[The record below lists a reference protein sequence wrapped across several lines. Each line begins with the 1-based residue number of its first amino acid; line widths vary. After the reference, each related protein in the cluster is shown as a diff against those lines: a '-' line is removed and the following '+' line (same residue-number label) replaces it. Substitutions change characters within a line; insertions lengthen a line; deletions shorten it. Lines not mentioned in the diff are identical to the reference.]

1 MGNINLLPEDLR
13 KKEEN
18 ILKDRG
24 VFYDK
29 IEYTGAEKLEKDVV
43 NLNNKKTNNFFGNK
57 QSETTPKKD
66 PDPITKPKIIQEK
79 QHIEPIVEKKIIV
92 SEENYHKNKTTQ
104 PTNVAK
110 KPKQKISFVGILNK
124 INLALRSKKEK
135 TQRSGINLVPE
146 NSRAVPK
153 RSIFFMFF
161 YPFLVVSIVVVASY
175 FALRAYDLQTQNKI
189 KTVETNISETI
200 SSTGNYNQLISEIED
215 WQNKTIRIKELLTK
229 HIYWTEFF
237 RKLEDNTLENVRFN
251 NFSGNI
257 QGNLT
262 FVASAPNYETVVR
275 QWMHLKRADKFVR
288 NVIINGATLSMNKE
302 NASGVSFSVTL
313 DLAEDIFYKTE

>member
-1 MGNINLLPEDLR
+1 MGDINLLPEDLR

-29 IEYTGAEKLEKDVV
+29 IEYTGAEKLEKDVI
-43 NLNNKKTNNFFGNK
+43 NLNDKKTKNFFGNT
-57 QSETTPKKD
+57 SETPQKKD
-66 PDPITKPKIIQEK
+66 SDPIIKPKPIQEK
-79 QHIEPIVEKKIIV
+79 QRIEPIIKKKIIV
-92 SEENYHKNKTTQ
+92 SEENYYKDKKTQ
-104 PTNVAK
+104 PINVAK
-110 KPKQKISFVGILNK
+110 KLKQKTSFISILNK
-124 INLALRSKKEK
+124 INFALRSKQEK
-135 TQRSGINLVPE
+135 VQKSGINLIPE

-153 RSIFFMFF
+153 KAIFSMLF
-161 YPFLVVSIVVVASY
+161 YPFIIVCVVVIASY

-189 KTVETNISETI
+189 KALETNISGTI

-215 WQNKTIRIKELLTK
+215 WQNKTIRIKELLTR

-237 RKLEDNTLENVRFN
+237 SKLEDNTLENVRFN

-288 NVIINGATLSMNKE
+288 NVIINGASLSTSKDN
-302 NASGVSFSVTL
+302 SRGVSFSVTL